1 MDFDKLKQWM
11 ELAQK
16 YQSGDF
22 WNNMMNQSSFGQFMN
37 DSMDMSGGPSQSEKT
52 NQPQHSTTFPKIDIY
67 ITDTE
72 VTVIAELAGY
82 EKENLHISV
91 SGNKLLLKGTSTPI
105 IMGQPVLQE
114 RNEGQFQRIIELP
127 EPTFSN
133 QIRAK
138 LQNGLLILTYKRKYF
153 QEERVPID

>member
-22 WNNMMNQSSFGQFMN
+22 WSNMMNQSSFAQFMN
-37 DSMDMSGGPSQSEKT
+37 DTMDTNGGPSTAE
-52 NQPQHSTTFPKIDIY
+52 NHQPQNSTTFPKIDIY
-67 ITDTE
+67 MTDTE
-72 VTVIAELAGY
+72 VTIVAELAGY

-91 SGNKLLLKGTSTPI
+91 SGNRLLLKGTSTPVI
-105 IMGQPVLQE
+105 FGHAVLQE
-114 RNEGQFQRIIELP
+114 RKEGQFQRIIELP
-127 EPTFSN
+127 EPTYSN

-138 LQNGLLILTYKRKYF
+138 LHNGLLTLTYNRKYF
-153 QEERVPID
+153 QEERVAID

>member
-16 YQSGDF
+16 YQTGDF

-37 DSMDMSGGPSQSEKT
+37 ESMDMSEGPSPSEKT
-52 NQPQHSTTFPKIDIY
+52 NQPQNPSTFPKIDIY
-67 ITDTE
+67 ITETE
-72 VTVIAELAGY
+72 VVVIAELAGY
-82 EKENLHISV
+82 EKENLQISV
-91 SGNKLLLKGTSTPI
+91 SGHKLLLKGTSTPI
-105 IMGQPVLQE
+105 IIGQPVHQE

-127 EPTFSN
+127 EPTYSN

-138 LQNGLLILTYKRKYF
+138 LQNGLLTLIYKRNYF
-153 QEERVPID
+153 QEERVSID